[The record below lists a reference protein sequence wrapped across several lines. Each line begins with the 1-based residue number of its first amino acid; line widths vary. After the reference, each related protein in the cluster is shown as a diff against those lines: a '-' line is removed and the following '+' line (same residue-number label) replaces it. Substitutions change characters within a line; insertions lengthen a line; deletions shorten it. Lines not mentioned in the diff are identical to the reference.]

1 MTIRE
6 VTVEQVKQYA
16 IIDHNED
23 DALIRDILMSAAKA
37 HIMEYTGLTEDDLDK
52 YESLTLAYIALCS
65 FLYDNRSMNI
75 LNEKQNAVVQ
85 SFLDA
90 HRINLL

>member
-1 MTIRE
+1 M
-6 VTVEQVKQYA
+6 
-16 IIDHNED
+16 
-23 DALIRDILMSAAKA
+23 IRDILMPAAKA

>member
-23 DALIRDILMSAAKA
+23 DALIRDILMPAAKA
-37 HIMEYTGLTEDDLDK
+37 HIMEYTGLTEDDLRLLRRL
-52 YESLTLAYIALCS
+52 LTQIY
-65 FLYDNRSMNI
+65 
-75 LNEKQNAVVQ
+75 QNALEATHGPC
-85 SFLDA
+85 STPICDPLPSTPTIEEGE
-90 HRINLL
+90 HTHG

>member
-1 MTIRE
+1 MTIDD
-6 VTVEQVKQYA
+6 VTVEQIKQYA

-23 DALIRDILMSAAKA
+23 DGLIRDILMPAAKA